1 MSIVFSNKNIGLF
14 CILYALTIQVP
25 LGLVAPP
32 EARAKVKIYE
42 FDVTILVNDDVV
54 RLDIPVDDAH

>member
-1 MSIVFSNKNIGLF
+1 MSIIFSDLF
-14 CILYALTIQVP
+14 CIFHALTIKEP

-32 EARAKVKIYE
+32 EARAQVKIYE
-42 FDVTILVNDDVV
+42 FDVTIKVNDDVV